1 LYDSFDR
8 NLDLQFTVYATSR
21 DELKPMWRKLN
32 YLATYTMPEY
42 DNNYITYR
50 GKYLR
55 LTVGD
60 LFIQQPVLITNLF
73 YTLVDND
80 TTWEI
85 NLEEDPTNK
94 QVPMRVNVNMN
105 LKMLTDYLP
114 QYMGQAYSLHDQN
127 EGDGAGDSNWLSDS
141 KSSTGLLET
150 LEAASGLANAI
161 GGGLFGGREG
171 GSISGG

>member
-1 LYDSFDR
+1 M
-8 NLDLQFTVYATSR
+8 Q
-21 DELKPMWRKLN
+21 
-32 YLATYTMPEY
+32 
-42 DNNYITYR
+42 
-50 GKYLR
+50 
-55 LTVGD
+55 
-60 LFIQQPVLITNLF
+60 
-73 YTLVDND
+73 DND

-94 QVPMRVNVNMN
+94 QVPMRVDVNMN

-114 QYMGQAYSLHDQN
+114 QYMGQAYSLYDQN

-141 KSSTGLLET
+141 KPSTGLLET
-150 LEAASGLANAI
+150 LEGASGLANAI